1 MTHLPKFSK
10 QAQARPCVVQVMR
23 VSGTIKKSEEEAIQR
38 ARAAILK
45 AKREAV
51 DSATEGLNLILGQ
64 SDPDA
69 STRVLRGKDSKGPAT
84 TADDQD
90 DDEEMES
97 DGND

>member
-1 MTHLPKFSK
+1 M
-10 QAQARPCVVQVMR
+10 QVVR
-23 VSGTIKKSEEEAIQR
+23 VSGTIKKSEEEAIRR

-51 DSATEGLNLILGQ
+51 GSATEGLNAILGQ

-69 STRVLRGKDSKGPAT
+69 CTRLLGEKDSEGPAI
-84 TADDQD
+84 TANDQD

-97 DGND
+97 DGSD